1 MRGSRLRRG
10 LPSRE
15 RCEAV
20 SPVDAMVAAID
31 AALRFAGSRKLLARK
46 DVGGVFAMLRVASP
60 VADEPGAVCDALDRA
75 QRSFAGYDVISGTAL
90 VDRLL
95 DVRLAVREPLEQ
107 SRVVNLE
114 ASGAFRLVRM

>member
-10 LPSRE
+10 LPARE

-31 AALRFAGSRKLLARK
+31 AALRFAGSRKLLAPK

-60 VADEPGAVCDALDRA
+60 VADDPGTVCEALNRA
-75 QRSFAGYDVISGTAL
+75 QRSVAGDDLVSGKVL

-107 SRVVNLE
+107 SRVVRLD
-114 ASGAFRLVRM
+114 AAGQFRLLRT